1 VAIRNCICFG
11 HRQNGVVSLWLRS
24 GHGSGFGFGFP
35 NMVLFYTKYPHRI
48 IPGIESRAG
57 DKYAMDMD
65 VDVG

>member
-1 VAIRNCICFG
+1 VFTLATDKMAS
-11 HRQNGVVSLWLRS
+11 HRYGCVS

-57 DKYAMDMD
+57 DKYAMD
-65 VDVG
+65 VG

>member
-1 VAIRNCICFG
+1 LATDKMAS
-11 HRQNGVVSLWLRS
+11 HRYGCVS

-57 DKYAMDMD
+57 DKYAMD
-65 VDVG
+65 VG

>member
-1 VAIRNCICFG
+1 VFALATDKMASYRYGCG
-11 HRQNGVVSLWLRS
+11 S